1 MIRNIVFSFFLYQ
14 FAYFITPWA
23 ASNFV
28 GYITLSWQKAIV
40 SSSLWLFCWW
50 FQGVVGAGIFCLGKS
65 GNKKSGRIDVVVRSF
80 PISNFVPFLGH
91 DAGHISLS
99 NNLVNNAVGF
109 VLHSVTTY
117 FGFGFSNNNTLIFFL
132 VSPCSLFCMAI
143 DPSMPITY

>member
-1 MIRNIVFSFFLYQ
+1 M
-14 FAYFITPWA
+14 
-23 ASNFV
+23 
-28 GYITLSWQKAIV
+28 
-40 SSSLWLFCWW
+40 
-50 FQGVVGAGIFCLGKS
+50 
-65 GNKKSGRIDVVVRSF
+65 VVRSF